1 MSRSRYKRNKAS
13 AYIARVIGEH
23 YAELRSRLC
32 KGDYGNFASRS
43 YEDIFSDT
51 IVFVIQDT
59 EAARLHDEKDIVEHF
74 CFRYRMIEFQIIKD
88 SQHLKETLYADYLQT
103 KTSTD
108 EKW

>member
-1 MSRSRYKRNKAS
+1 MSRNRYKRNKAS

-51 IVFVIQDT
+51 IVFVIQDP
-59 EAARLHDEKDIVEHF
+59 EMVRLHDDKDIVEHF

-88 SQHLKETLYADYLQT
+88 SQQLKEITYADYLQAKT
-103 KTSTD
+103 KTN
-108 EKW
+108 EER